1 MKATTPGSGN
11 RNNKKLSPERR
22 QQLLGVLKGRF
33 EKNRNH
39 HEGLAWDRVQM
50 KLEASPEKLW
60 SLNEMELTGGA
71 NRTLSGATKP
81 QANTSSTIV
90 RQKVRRAVEVSAMTV
105 KR

>member
-60 SLNEMELTGGA
+60 SLNEMELTGGEPDVVGRDETTGEYIFYDCSA
-71 NRTLSGATKP
+71 ESPKG
-81 QANTSSTIV
+81 
-90 RQKVRRAVEVSAMTV
+90 RRKSLL
-105 KR
+105 